1 MGAALRLFA
10 EKVKVFTLSWVP
22 VAGHLEGFKAPG
34 TGEAPRNANL
44 LRPQEPGSC
53 GEQGR

>member
-1 MGAALRLFA
+1 MRLFA

-22 VAGHLEGFKAPG
+22 VAGNLEGFKAQG

-44 LRPQEPGSC
+44 LHPQEPRNC